1 MTEPKVH
8 HLPRL
13 GMANAM
19 RLYGVTARALRFYEE
34 RGLIEARRDRLNTR
48 FYDPAARARLD
59 WIVPLRR
66 AGVSLEEIGEVLRAE
81 DQDGRGRETALRAI
95 AKRQAALEAQMG
107 ELAETLQA
115 LQAPA
120 SPTTRQAA
128 TARSRPRP
136 FTVHPDCST
145 PFAGHGSIEEP
156 VRCGR
161 IR

>member
-1 MTEPKVH
+1 MTETKVH

-66 AGVSLEEIGEVLRAE
+66 AGVSLEEIGEVLHAE
-81 DQDGRGRETALRAI
+81 DQDGRGREAALRAI
-95 AKRQAALEAQMG
+95 ARRQAELEVQMG
-107 ELAETLQA
+107 QLTETLQA
-115 LQAPA
+115 LQEPA
-120 SPTTRQAA
+120 SAA
-128 TARSRPRP
+128 QRSALAAAR
-136 FTVHPDCST
+136 
-145 PFAGHGSIEEP
+145 
-156 VRCGR
+156 
-161 IR
+161 